1 MHTLNAK
8 KNDAKKQHIF
18 AETGLYESVGSLPV
32 MPSLLPHALWGRN
45 PVPIFSKCGEP
56 CKLLSFFIKKCV
68 HTSPTFW
75 IGITRYLSLKPF
87 VSTFSLLF

>member
-32 MPSLLPHALWGRN
+32 MPSLLPHAL
-45 PVPIFSKCGEP
+45 
-56 CKLLSFFIKKCV
+56 
-68 HTSPTFW
+68 
-75 IGITRYLSLKPF
+75 
-87 VSTFSLLF
+87 